1 MTTSDHLAQA
11 IFHLFLQLHNEVF
24 PPLYMPH
31 DKSLS
36 NTFCIKISYLPYIY
50 EKSDP
55 VGFFSDGK
63 EQFKSSTLFV
73 ISTTTVF
80 VVFQMI
86 TIEYDCYSVTLNFI
100 LLPIYK
106 KTNITSFMIL
116 SPEML
121 ESFRHVWYKSFI
133 FDQKYAL

>member
-1 MTTSDHLAQA
+1 MVERNLRRS
-11 IFHLFLQLHNEVF
+11 E
-24 PPLYMPH
+24 
-31 DKSLS
+31 KS
-36 NTFCIKISYLPYIY
+36 NNFCIQISYLPYIY
-50 EKSDP
+50 EKSGP
-55 VGFFSDGK
+55 VGFFSDSK

-133 FDQKYAL
+133 FDKNMPSSAVPGQSTSQPLGPNWSLI